1 MRENMATRQQTA
13 TNLIPTSAPR
23 RRYAALAAVVLVL
36 AVALIAALL
45 TGTQQSSISGSVEN
59 ASSSGTSFL
68 RDLSIVLPFGYAFG
82 AGMVAAV
89 NPCGFALLPAYLG
102 LYLGDQSE
110 SEKRSRR
117 SRLRRAVV
125 ISASV
130 TLGFVLLFGITGL
143 ILSSITSSLTNVFPW
158 LGLVVGVALVLL
170 AGRLMIS
177 DGIYSGLG
185 ERLAARVTGA
195 ARGSNVAGYFAYG
208 VGYGLASLS
217 CTLPIFLALAGGSLT
232 AGRLASSLTEY
243 LLYGLGM
250 GAVITVLTL
259 GTALFK
265 AAAVQRMRQISRYVQ
280 PMSAVLLLV
289 AGGYIVY
296 YWLTLGGL
304 LGSFG

>member
-1 MRENMATRQQTA
+1 MATGQQPA
-13 TNLIPTSAPR
+13 TNLIPTRAPLR

-45 TGTQQSSISGSVEN
+45 TGTQQSSVTGSVEN

-68 RDLSIVLPFGYAFG
+68 RDLSIVLPLGYAFG

-102 LYLGDQSE
+102 IYLGDQSE
-110 SEKRSRR
+110 SEKRSRWL
-117 SRLRRAVV
+117 RLRRAFA

-130 TLGFVLLFGITGL
+130 TLGFVVLFGITGL
-143 ILSSITSSLTNVFPW
+143 VLSGITSSLTGVFPW

-170 AGRLMIS
+170 AARLMIS
-177 DGIYSGLG
+177 DGVYSGLG

-195 ARGSNVAGYFAYG
+195 ARGSNVVGYFAYG

-232 AGRLASSLTEY
+232 AGRLVSSLSEY

-250 GAVITVLTL
+250 GAVITLLTI
-259 GTALFK
+259 GAALFK
-265 AAAVQRMRQISRYVQ
+265 AAAVQRVRQLSRYVQ

-289 AGGYIVY
+289 AGGYIIY